1 MEPRQYQSQAVSEVI
16 PQQVNLMTLPQRSG
30 KSFIAKLIIDR
41 FKPKHVLLICGYR
54 KIIEQLSDYFPDTHT
69 FILSGKQYDPTQVV
83 HIASYQT
90 LANRGIDLSMYDLV
104 IVDEYHSRTSQA
116 VHDVILQPDTTVVCL
131 TGTPLTNGNKL
142 LSKHIDNWIQ
152 PVTVKQLLDMGYIA
166 PTKFF
171 GNSNLIA
178 DNASELKT
186 SRMDFTEEAVDRIM
200 NKSQTLQHIVDLID
214 SKQLNT
220 NHHTLV
226 YLNYIS
232 TVDKLVEL
240 LGDRPNVFV
249 VHSKLSDKHQ
259 KQAITDYTAAS
270 GGLLISVRSISLG
283 FDSPISDTIIFGLLT
298 KIHSLALQILW
309 RASTL
314 NPANPDKVAHV
325 YDMTGQLATV
335 NPFTDFSEYKKSN
348 PCSNEC
354 EKITNP
360 MERYFCLESCKQP
373 ILVNCGTPSMAYAES
388 DIANNF
394 TVIAG
399 TPCEEKHQLWDVK
412 YINTEQSDG
421 SILKQASYPCGCVT
435 QFTVIN
441 ALAPINMIELYTEES
456 NLPSVTILY
465 SKSAGRAIGILDQP
479 GKHLKAAEFTDSE
492 KMYAGCLKYFKQQP
506 FHIVSN
512 VRMPKLPNVTV
523 KSGLNAFVP
532 LIDWDNISASSIV
545 KQIIKAK
552 LESIVEAL
560 GMKRGVVYYKIAL
573 VTKHNERECLAFVS
587 QDTITRQD
595 FFSFFEQYSN

>member
-1 MEPRQYQSQAVSEVI
+1 MKARQYQLQAISEVL
-16 PQQVNLMTLPQRSG
+16 PQQVNMCVMPQRSG
-30 KSFIAKLIIDR
+30 KSAVMKFTIDR
-41 FKPKHVLLICGYR
+41 FQPKHVLIICGYR
-54 KIIEQLSDYFPDTHT
+54 KIIEQLASYYPESHT
-69 FILSGKQYDPTQVV
+69 FILSGKQYDATKQVQ
-83 HIASYQT
+83 IASYQT
-90 LANRGIDLSMYDLV
+90 LANRTIDLSIYDL
-104 IVDEYHSRTSQA
+104 ILVDEYHSRTSQA
-116 VHDVILQPDTTVVCL
+116 VHDVILQPNTTIVL
-131 TGTPLTNGNKL
+131 YTGTPLTNGNKL

-152 PVTVKQLLDMGYIA
+152 PVTVKQLLDMGYIT

-186 SRMDFTEEAVDRIM
+186 NRMDFTEEAVDRIM

-232 TVDKLVEL
+232 TVNKLVEL
-240 LGDRPNVFV
+240 LGDRPNIFV
-249 VHSKLSDKHQ
+249 VHSKLSDKQQ
-259 KQAITDYTAAS
+259 KQAIADYTAAP

-314 NPANPDKVAHV
+314 NPTNPNKVAHV

-335 NPFTDFSEYKKSN
+335 NPFTDFSEYKKSK
-348 PCSNEC
+348 PCSDEC
-354 EKITNP
+354 EQITNP

-373 ILVNCGTPSMAYAES
+373 ILVNCGTPSMAYTES
-388 DIANNF
+388 DIASNF
-394 TVIAG
+394 TIIAG
-399 TPCEEKHQLWDVK
+399 TLCEEKHQLWDVN
-412 YINTEQSDG
+412 YTSTEQSDG
-421 SILKQASYPCGCVT
+421 SIIKQASYPCGCIT

-441 ALAPINMIELYTEES
+441 TLAPINMIELYTEES

-492 KMYAGCLKYFKQQP
+492 KMYAGCLKYFKQQS

-523 KSGLNAFVP
+523 KPELNALVP

-560 GMKRGVVYYKIAL
+560 GMKKGVVYYKIAL
-573 VTKHNERECLAFVS
+573 VTKHNERECLEFVS
-587 QDTITRQD
+587 QNTISRRD
-595 FFSFFEQYSN
+595 FFKFFEKYSD